1 MTQLGE
7 RDAVDVDAHASE
19 MFAEKPTDAR
29 ADAEREPGVVREGT
43 PPANER
49 SREAHTGR
57 ARDRARPRGRADHA
71 AAATPLIA
79 IVAARTTTGTPP
91 LAPTIPDAAA
101 AAASKIR
108 TSPTPPRRIRTA
120 REDARTPRTPKYHPT
135 QHPACEYHQRG
146 ARGDRARRSRR
157 VEEARVVADARE
169 PPERSPFGAD
179 E

>member
-57 ARDRARPRGRADHA
+57 ARDRARPRGRAD
-71 AAATPLIA
+71 
-79 IVAARTTTGTPP
+79 RRGGG
-91 LAPTIPDAAA
+91 DAAH
-101 AAASKIR
+101 R
-108 TSPTPPRRIRTA
+108 HRR
-120 REDARTPRTPKYHPT
+120 REDDDGNAAPR
-135 QHPACEYHQRG
+135 A
-146 ARGDRARRSRR
+146 DDSRR
-157 VEEARVVADARE
+157 RR
-169 PPERSPFGAD
+169 RRRQ
-179 E
+179 